1 MNTIEHHRTR
11 RMAAAATLLFL
22 GGALTGCGA
31 ARMALRYGDLETRT
45 ELSQSVFLELRSD
58 APPSVH
64 VVEHSTAGSDLS
76 IRPALEGGLVRA
88 GYVLVD
94 DPRDATYVMQIN
106 HRSMIETEIGDG
118 GSLGD
123 AVSGALAAGTVAGV
137 AADLAG
143 AGPDA
148 ATGVG
153 LGVGLV
159 GFLIDSRVKHVA
171 HLLTTD
177 LVVTEQVGPE
187 GAAGAE
193 RRHEVT
199 AVSGA
204 SKMNLGRAE
213 ALPAILRTLGVSL
226 ADLLPPRAAA
236 REAPLAADGTR

>member
-1 MNTIEHHRTR
+1 MNTIEQHRMR
-11 RMAAAATLLFL
+11 RTAAATAVLLL
-22 GGALTGCGA
+22 VGNALTGCGA

-58 APPSVH
+58 APPTVH
-64 VVEHSTAGSDLS
+64 VVEHSTAGPDLS
-76 IRPALEGGLVRA
+76 IRPALEGGLRRA

-106 HRSMIETEIGDG
+106 HRSMIKTELGDG

-123 AVSGALAAGTVAGV
+123 AVNGALAAGTVAGV

-148 ATGVG
+148 ATGIG

-159 GFLIDSRVKHVA
+159 GFLIDSQVKHVA

-177 LVVTEQVGPE
+177 LVVTEVRPWG
-187 GAAGAE
+187 GDAE

-213 ALPAILRTLGVSL
+213 ALPAILRSLGTSL
-226 ADLLPPRAAA
+226 ADLLPPRAAG
-236 REAPLAADGTR
+236 REVPLAAGGGS